1 MTPEGTP
8 MKLPRFPQRQVN
20 GTVEVVSAEEC
31 QASGKLWLL
40 KLMITFHTYGFVDW
54 NDDNDLVKRI
64 EQMSHMN
71 L

>member
-1 MTPEGTP
+1 
-8 MKLPRFPQRQVN
+8 VN

-31 QASGKLWLL
+31 QASGTLWLL
-40 KLMITFHTYGFVDW
+40 KLMITFHTDGFVDW
-54 NDDNDLVKRI
+54 YDDSDLVERI